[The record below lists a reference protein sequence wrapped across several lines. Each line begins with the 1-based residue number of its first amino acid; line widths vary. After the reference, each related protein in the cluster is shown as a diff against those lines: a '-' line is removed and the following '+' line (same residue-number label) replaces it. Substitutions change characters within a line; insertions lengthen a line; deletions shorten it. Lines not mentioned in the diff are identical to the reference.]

1 MMKSKTLQM
10 AMMRREPKN
19 DAYPRRDRYDDRED
33 YGHYRAYD
41 DYDRRPYTDY
51 DRRRYED
58 YDRHPY
64 TDYDRRRY
72 EDYDRHSE
80 YYGGYAD
87 RDRKSRRYEDDD
99 QPFTEQT
106 AEEWVAGMVDEDP
119 AVGRGGKWK
128 PDDVRPFAK
137 KYGIQTTGKQFAEFY
152 AMMNAMYSDYSEVA
166 KRYGVTDPGF
176 FAEMAKAFIHD
187 KDANPDKVQA
197 YYEYVVKHD

>member
-1 MMKSKTLQM
+1 MKSKTLQM

-19 DAYPRRDRYDDRED
+19 DMPERYPRRDRNDDRED
-33 YGHYRAYD
+33 YGRYRDYD

-58 YDRHPY
+58 YG
-64 TDYDRRRY
+64 
-72 EDYDRHSE
+72 RHSE

-87 RDRKSRRYEDDD
+87 RDRKSRRHEDDD

-106 AEEWVAGMVDEDP
+106 AEEWVASMVNEDP

-197 YYEYVVKHD
+197 YYEYIVKHN

>member
-1 MMKSKTLQM
+1 MKSKTLQM

-19 DAYPRRDRYDDRED
+19 DMPERYPRRDRYDNRED
-33 YGHYRAYD
+33 YGRYRDYD

-58 YDRHPY
+58 YG
-64 TDYDRRRY
+64 
-72 EDYDRHSE
+72 RHSE

-87 RDRKSRRYEDDD
+87 WDRKSGRYEDDD

-106 AEEWVAGMVDEDP
+106 AEEWVASMVNEDP

-197 YYEYVVKHD
+197 YYEHIVKHN

>member
-1 MMKSKTLQM
+1 MWTVEAIREAREQIMQCPQTLGNVRDFALM
-10 AMMRREPKN
+10 SIAL
-19 DAYPRRDRYDDRED
+19 DALNE
-33 YGHYRAYD
+33 HC
-41 DYDRRPYTDY
+41 
-51 DRRRYED
+51 E
-58 YDRHPY
+58 
-64 TDYDRRRY
+64 
-72 EDYDRHSE
+72 
-80 YYGGYAD
+80 GGYAD
-87 RDRKSRRYEDDD
+87 RDRKNRRYEDGD

-106 AEEWVAGMVDEDP
+106 AEEWVASMVNEDP

-197 YYEYVVKHD
+197 YYEYIVKHN